1 MKKWKGGGDAGRG
14 SGEAAARCAPAPAA
28 AWVWLRLL
36 LREGSAA
43 CHPATFVM
51 LCGLALLLGFRDART
66 LIGNQSVQFLHIN
79 LVCGHGSVR
88 LSLYI

>member
-14 SGEAAARCAPAPAA
+14 ACRSRCVGVPAPAA

-88 LSLYI
+88 LRLHI